1 MNATWCP
8 GSKNT
13 TKIMNDNP
21 DSTLHLQRRDFVKK
35 TSLGA
40 AAVTLSPL
48 AAPFVKAQ
56 NGTNEELKVGVVGLG
71 GRGAGALSNILAADP
86 NTRIWAVADIF
97 ENRLKR
103 IDQLQKSNGRVDTGG
118 RKRAFL
124 GFDGYQKV
132 IDSGVDIVILAS
144 PPVFRP
150 KHLAAAI
157 AAGKHVFMEKP
168 FANDVPG
175 LKSVVES
182 ARTAQAKG
190 LSVMTGLVWRYS
202 PHLMEL
208 HKRIQGGEIGEV
220 LSVSST
226 YCGGQRPNR
235 MPDIKHKPTTMSDM
249 EWALRFWQ
257 NYLELSGDG
266 IMEFMIHGLD
276 KMSWAMGDQMP
287 VKCMGMG
294 ANIKPVVGANNWD
307 QFALNYEYADGRRAD
322 FMGRQIPGA
331 YAVSGDAI
339 IGTKGVASLE
349 SKAGVSIQRDGKVV
363 WQGRGGLGYQNEHEI
378 LLKHIRSGKVF
389 NDVLGKM
396 EHSHALAIM
405 GRTAAYTGQLI
416 TSEQIMSST
425 DELINT
431 EGLNFDTPFAPR
443 PVAEVGVTK
452 FS

>member
-1 MNATWCP
+1 MNNENN
-8 GSKNT
+8 SKS
-13 TKIMNDNP
+13 IELP
-21 DSTLHLQRRDFVKK
+21 RLQRREFVKK

-56 NGTNEELKVGVVGLG
+56 NGAKKELKVGVVGLG
-71 GRGAGALSNILAADP
+71 GRGAGAMNNILAADP
-86 NTRIWAVADIF
+86 NTKIWAVADIF
-97 ENRLKR
+97 ERRLKGFENRNNAR
-103 IDQLQKSNGRVDTGG
+103 IDTEG
-118 RKRAFL
+118 RKRVFL

-132 IDSGVDIVILAS
+132 IDSGVDIVILAT

-150 KHLAAAI
+150 QHFAASI

-168 FANDVPG
+168 FANDIPG
-175 LKSVVES
+175 LKSVVENAKKAQS
-182 ARTAQAKG
+182 AG

-208 HKRIQGGEIGEV
+208 HKRIQDGQIGDV

-235 MPDIKHKPTTMSDM
+235 MPDIKFKEKSGLSDM
-249 EWALRFWQ
+249 EWALKFWQ
-257 NYLELSGDG
+257 NYLELSGDCM
-266 IMEFMIHGLD
+266 MEFMIHGLD

-287 VKCMGMG
+287 ESCMGLG

-307 QFALNYEYADGRRAD
+307 QFAINYEYADGRRAD
-322 FMGRQIPGA
+322 FMGRQVPGA
-331 YAVSGDAI
+331 HAASGDAI
-339 IGTKGVASLE
+339 TGSKGFASLN
-349 SKAGVSIQRDGKVV
+349 KGGASITIDGKVV
-363 WQGRGGLGYQNEHEI
+363 WQRKGGLGYQNEHRI
-378 LLKHIRSGKVF
+378 LVEHIRSGKVF

-405 GRTAAYTGQLI
+405 GRTAGYTGQLI
-416 TSEQIMSST
+416 TREQIMSST
-425 DELINT
+425 DELIKV
-431 EGLNFDTPFAPR
+431 EGLNFDTPFQPR
-443 PVAEVGVTK
+443 PVAEVGKTK